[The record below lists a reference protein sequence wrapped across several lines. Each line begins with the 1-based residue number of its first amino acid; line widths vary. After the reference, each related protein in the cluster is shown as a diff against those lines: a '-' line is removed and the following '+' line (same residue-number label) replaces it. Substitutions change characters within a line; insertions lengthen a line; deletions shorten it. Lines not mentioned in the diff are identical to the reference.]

1 MAFTFTGTDFT
12 ALGDGERY
20 GELTKRNAEYSELYA
35 KVTFA
40 GAQSDGEIF
49 PLFLVGG
56 NDIIVGGGYY
66 NEALAGMTDVDVGL
80 YKIDGTAID
89 ADFFVDG
96 DSLATAQTTRY
107 GDSILSATGV
117 SAVGDEQ
124 LVLAD
129 LDTAN
134 LSRQEQYV
142 VALTVNTAGSA
153 SGSFLAKFEVLSPN

>member
-20 GELTKRNAEYSELYA
+20 GEGIKRNASYREIFA

-49 PLFLVGG
+49 PLFKVYG
-56 NDIIVGGGYY
+56 NDIIAGGGYY
-66 NEALAGMTDVDVGL
+66 NEALTGMTDVDVGL
-80 YKIDGTAID
+80 YLLDSTVVDK
-89 ADFFVDG
+89 DFFVDG
-96 DSLATAQTTRY
+96 DSLASAQTTRY
-107 GDSILSATGV
+107 GDSILSAAGV

-124 LVLAD
+124 TVLAD
-129 LDTAN
+129 LDTTN
-134 LSRQEQYV
+134 LSDQEQYI